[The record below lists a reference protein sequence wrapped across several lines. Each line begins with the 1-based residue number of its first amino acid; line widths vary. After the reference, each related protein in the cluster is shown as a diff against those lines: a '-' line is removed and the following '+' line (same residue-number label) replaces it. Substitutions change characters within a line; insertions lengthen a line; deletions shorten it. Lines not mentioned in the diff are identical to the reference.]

1 MDNRNTQFNGKLKF
15 KVEVHVRDEYCQEA
29 NGSELSNHYQVF
41 DVLCDLWS
49 TSRQNEC
56 SNFPILL
63 LCQGIYHWFK
73 SLMNIWSK
81 SLTDCMKIGMP
92 NSVIS
97 QSVLMG
103 IVGII
108 LMITMVTNCNTC
120 YAYAVLFLQLLSIME
135 WCLCNCL
142 KHVCRFLHSLII
154 ACVVLL

>member
-63 LCQGIYHWFK
+63 LCQDQ
-73 SLMNIWSK
+73 
-81 SLTDCMKIGMP
+81 TIGKEER
-92 NSVIS
+92 VY
-97 QSVLMG
+97 
-103 IVGII
+103 II
-108 LMITMVTNCNTC
+108 LRALARKCGGHEARLCDCSSAIRYTCAYNCVKSR
-120 YAYAVLFLQLLSIME
+120 A
-135 WCLCNCL
+135 
-142 KHVCRFLHSLII
+142 
-154 ACVVLL
+154 